1 MRTTKLNSK
10 QVALSIF
17 LFIISYI
24 ILVEL
29 LFLFT
34 LFNEWRGIAAYLQ
47 ENVNSLITLCTS
59 LASLIALF
67 YCYLFFENRTIL
79 QKPAKIIEIFS
90 IIGLQVIFSY
100 ILGKYISP
108 MARPA
113 AFLSLM
119 AITLIGRREALFLTV
134 IYAIVQFL
142 VDKYTHIITI
152 TELESYC
159 YLITVFCTGTVA
171 IFVARAIRTRLQS
184 VMIAFIIYIPTA
196 LAIALI
202 EVISGALQGQDMA
215 LQFLY
220 GAISCLFSTILFI
233 MCLPVMEFLFSEMT
247 VFRLRELTSDEAK
260 LIKRLKTEA
269 SGTYHH
275 SVAVAQIVESCARE
289 IGEDAEL
296 ARAAAFYHDVGKL
309 KNPEMFTENQTDF
322 NLHNE
327 LAPELSV
334 DIIRSHA
341 KDGAELI
348 RKNHLPEFFADMAM
362 QHHGTLPVKYFYA
375 KALKMS
381 DGELNQRDYSYNGP
395 TPKSKIAAILM
406 IADASEAAA
415 RSLTVRSV
423 DNVEALVRSL
433 IEERIDLGQFEE
445 CNITMYELTVIKRT
459 IVSQLTGVYHTR
471 VAYPKIKVSKK

>member
-1 MRTTKLNSK
+1 
-10 QVALSIF
+10 
-17 LFIISYI
+17 
-24 ILVEL
+24 
-29 LFLFT
+29 
-34 LFNEWRGIAAYLQ
+34 
-47 ENVNSLITLCTS
+47 
-59 LASLIALF
+59 
-67 YCYLFFENRTIL
+67 L

-90 IIGLQVIFSY
+90 IFGLQIIFSY
-100 ILGKYISP
+100 ILGRYISP
-108 MARPA
+108 TARPV

-119 AITLIGRREALFLTV
+119 AITLIGRREALFMTV
-134 IYAIVQFL
+134 LYGLMQFL
-142 VDKYTHIITI
+142 VDKYAHIIDV

-159 YLITVFCTGTVA
+159 FLLNTFCTGTVA
-171 IFVARAIRTRLQS
+171 IFIAGKMRTRLQS
-184 VMIAFIIYIPTA
+184 VLIAFIIFIPTA
-196 LAIALI
+196 LIIALI
-202 EVISGALQGQDMA
+202 EVISGAIEGQNNA
-215 LQFLY
+215 LLFLY
-220 GAISCLFSTILFI
+220 GGLGCLFSTILFI
-233 MCLPVMEFLFSEMT
+233 VVLPMMEFVFSEMT

-275 SVAVAQIVESCARE
+275 SVAVAQIAESCARE

-309 KNPEMFTENQTDF
+309 KNPDMFTENQTDF

-375 KALKMS
+375 KALRMS
-381 DGELNQRDYSYNGP
+381 DGELNPRDYSYNGP

-445 CNITMYELTVIKRT
+445 CNITMAELTIIKRT
-459 IVSQLTGVYHTR
+459 VVSQLTGVYHTR